1 MKKLFFTSLF
11 LGFFMSL
18 FAESLPPVTVY
29 KSKYCGCCGEW
40 VKHMEN
46 NGFKVTVIETEAL
59 NEVKIKYNIPAPL
72 ASCHTAIIG
81 NFIVEGHTPASSIKR
96 FLKEAPKDA
105 IGLAVPGMPLGSP
118 GMEQGNMKQPYDVL
132 AFDKQGHIVVFEKF

>member
-1 MKKLFFTSLF
+1 MKKLLLTSLL
-11 LGFFMSL
+11 LGFFMTL
-18 FAESLPPVTVY
+18 FAETLPPVTVY

-46 NGFKVTVIETEAL
+46 NGFKVNVIETEAL
-59 NEVKIKYNIPAPL
+59 NEVKIKYNVPAPL

-96 FLKEAPKDA
+96 F
-105 IGLAVPGMPLGSP
+105 
-118 GMEQGNMKQPYDVL
+118 
-132 AFDKQGHIVVFEKF
+132 F

>member
-1 MKKLFFTSLF
+1 MKKLLLTSL
-11 LGFFMSL
+11 LMGFFMTL
-18 FAESLPPVTVY
+18 FAETLPPVTVY

-46 NGFKVTVIETEAL
+46 NGFKVNVIETEAL
-59 NEVKIKYNIPAPL
+59 NEVKIKYNVPAPL

-132 AFDKQGHIVVFEKF
+132 RLVS

>member
-1 MKKLFFTSLF
+1 MKKLLLTSL
-11 LGFFMSL
+11 LMGFFMTL
-18 FAESLPPVTVY
+18 FAETLPPVTVY

-46 NGFKVTVIETEAL
+46 NGFKVNVIETEAL
-59 NEVKIKYNIPAPL
+59 NEVKIKYNVPAPL

-132 AFDKQGHIVVFEKF
+132 AFDKQGHTVVFEKF

>member
-1 MKKLFFTSLF
+1 
-11 LGFFMSL
+11 MSL
-18 FAESLPPVTVY
+18 FAETLPPVTVY

-46 NGFKVTVIETEAL
+46 NGFKVNVIETEAL
-59 NEVKIKYNIPAPL
+59 NEVKIKYNVPAPL

-132 AFDKQGHIVVFEKF
+132 AFDKQGHTVVFEKF

>member
-1 MKKLFFTSLF
+1 MKKLLLTSLL

-18 FAESLPPVTVY
+18 FAETLPPVTVY

-46 NGFKVTVIETEAL
+46 NGFKVNVIETEAL
-59 NEVKIKYNIPAPL
+59 NEVKIKYNVPAPL

-81 NFIVEGHTPASSIKR
+81 NFIVEGRTPASSIKR

-132 AFDKQGHIVVFEKF
+132 AFDKQGHTVVFEKF

>member
-1 MKKLFFTSLF
+1 MKKLLLTSL
-11 LGFFMSL
+11 LMGFFMTL
-18 FAESLPPVTVY
+18 FAENLPPVTVY

-46 NGFKVTVIETEAL
+46 NGFKVNVIETEAL
-59 NEVKIKYNIPAPL
+59 NEVKIKYNVPAPL

-132 AFDKQGHIVVFEKF
+132 AFDKQGHTVVFEKF

>member
-1 MKKLFFTSLF
+1 MKKLLLTSLF
-11 LGFFMSL
+11 LGFFMTL
-18 FAESLPPVTVY
+18 FADSLPPVTVY
-29 KSKYCGCCGEW
+29 KSKYCGCCSEW

-46 NGFKVTVIETEAL
+46 NGFKVNVIETEAL
-59 NEVKIKYNIPAPL
+59 NEVKIKYNVPAPL

-132 AFDKQGHIVVFEKF
+132 AFDKQGHTVVFEKF

>member
-1 MKKLFFTSLF
+1 MKKLLLTSL
-11 LGFFMSL
+11 LMGFFMTL
-18 FAESLPPVTVY
+18 FAETLPPVTVY

-46 NGFKVTVIETEAL
+46 NGFKVNVIETEAL
-59 NEVKIKYNIPAPL
+59 NEVKIKYNVPAPL

-105 IGLAVPGMPLGSP
+105 IGLAVPSMPLGSP

-132 AFDKQGHIVVFEKF
+132 AFDKQGHTVVFEKF

>member
-1 MKKLFFTSLF
+1 MKKLLLTSL
-11 LGFFMSL
+11 LMGFFMTL
-18 FAESLPPVTVY
+18 FAETLPPVTVY
-29 KSKYCGCCGEW
+29 KSKYCGCCSEW
-40 VKHMEN
+40 VKHMEK
-46 NGFKVTVIETEAL
+46 NGFNVTVVETEAL
-59 NEVKIKYNIPAPL
+59 NEVKIKYNVPAPL

-132 AFDKQGHIVVFEKF
+132 AFDKQGHTVVFEKF

>member
-1 MKKLFFTSLF
+1 MKKLLLTSLL
-11 LGFFMSL
+11 LGFFMTL
-18 FAESLPPVTVY
+18 FAETLPPVTVY

-46 NGFKVTVIETEAL
+46 NGFKVNVIETEAL
-59 NEVKIKYNIPAPL
+59 NEVKIKYNVPAPL

-96 FLKEAPKDA
+96 FLKEAPKDS

-132 AFDKQGHIVVFEKF
+132 AFDKQGHTVVFEKF

>member
-1 MKKLFFTSLF
+1 MKKLLLTSL
-11 LGFFMSL
+11 LMGFFMTL
-18 FAESLPPVTVY
+18 FAETLPPVTVY
-29 KSKYCGCCGEW
+29 KSKYCGCCSEW

-46 NGFKVTVIETEAL
+46 NGFKVNVIETEAL
-59 NEVKIKYNIPAPL
+59 NEVKIKYNVPAPL

-118 GMEQGNMKQPYDVL
+118 GMEQGDMKQPYDVL
-132 AFDKQGHIVVFEKF
+132 AFDKQGHTVVFEKF

>member
-1 MKKLFFTSLF
+1 MKKLLFTSL
-11 LGFFMSL
+11 LMGFFMTL
-18 FAESLPPVTVY
+18 FAETLPPITVY
-29 KSKYCGCCGEW
+29 KSKYCGCCSEW
-40 VKHMEN
+40 IKHMEN
-46 NGFKVTVIETEAL
+46 NGFKVNVIETEAL
-59 NEVKIKYNIPAPL
+59 NEVKIKYNVPAPL

-132 AFDKQGHIVVFEKF
+132 AFDKVGHTVVFEKF